1 MKDKKLQLRMLYTLL
16 ISCIFCITWIGLE
29 KLITGQIQD
38 RVVDNVIMVLFIPVI
53 WLATSPICDKL
64 AAYKEKKRRRS
75 D

>member
-1 MKDKKLQLRMLYTLL
+1 MKVEKLQLRLLCTLL
-16 ISCIFCITWIGLE
+16 ISYILCILWIGLE

-38 RVVDNVIMVLFIPVI
+38 SIVDNVIMILFIPVI

-64 AAYKEKKRRRS
+64 VEYKEEKRKRS